1 MPNWIISKNWQ
12 KLSEFFPKKLQAL
25 AYFKSKLC
33 MYFRQR
39 PYFCRNWKH
48 HIGKVQIKENLAEK
62 CSCSTRSK
70 SILKYNFFNSQ
81 KYLRETKER
90 GLFPLPKTVS
100 IFRFFDKYY
109 QCACSFVTHAHLIQL
124 KSWLKLLPVKLS
136 HNILVRFQ
144 LGWSGAR

>member
-12 KLSEFFPKKLQAL
+12 KLSEFFPKKLHAL
-25 AYFKSKLC
+25 AYFKSMNVLQTEAIFFSEIESKLKKILLK
-33 MYFRQR
+33 
-39 PYFCRNWKH
+39 NVH
-48 HIGKVQIKENLAEK
+48 
-62 CSCSTRSK
+62 STLIQVNPK
-70 SILKYNFFNSQ
+70 IQFFFNSQ

-100 IFRFFDKYY
+100 IFRFFDKCY